1 MTGTALLF
9 VASLAWLFSVATT
22 HRNVAHFEKETEERN
37 ELTYVYHART
47 MVIGQKDFDISARV
61 STLGVTLQLLD
72 AQNKELACKNTF

>member
-1 MTGTALLF
+1 MTGTAWLF
-9 VASLAWLFSVATT
+9 AASLAWLLSVATT
-22 HRNVAHFEKETEERN
+22 HRNVAHVEKETEERN

-72 AQNKELACKNTF
+72 V